1 MLGID
6 LAGGAFVFLLFTV
19 AFTIAVAYALYGR
32 RGSAI
37 TRQPYGKI
45 YGSAPGATQSSEHRL
60 RGRDREVVAWTRGT
74 Q

>member
-6 LAGGAFVFLLFTV
+6 LAGGAFIFLLFIVT
-19 AFTIAVAYALYGR
+19 FTLAAAYSLYGR

-45 YGSAPGATQSSEHRL
+45 YGSAPGAMRSSETRL

-74 Q
+74 H